1 MLGKNHHGNKY
12 ISEAI
17 KKGAKYIITDVKPK
31 KNISEKIVVVDNIFD
46 FLLKIAKEKRSP
58 LFPDGKHLHMLV
70 YKKILKKIKN
80 KLKSNYYVSVAIN
93 SMYLILIIPPIF
105 FMENG
110 MFCKYYSIVLFLVY
124 LVSYKTISQKT

>member
-1 MLGKNHHGNKY
+1 MY
-12 ISEAI
+12 ITIYLFFEVFFSFI
-17 KKGAKYIITDVKPK
+17 R
-31 KNISEKIVVVDNIFD
+31 
-46 FLLKIAKEKRSP
+46 KIAKEKRSP